1 MYQKVNGETPAG
13 AKVIVITGGTGGIG
27 YQEALLLGNLPEKH
41 TNVITGRDQARGA
54 AAVSTL
60 KSVTDNPNIHLL
72 IADMSSQSEIQK
84 LGVELLSR
92 FPVID
97 ELINNAG
104 QLTLKEKVTTPDKQV
119 ESVDGIE
126 EDFAVNVVGPV
137 ILSRLLVP
145 ALKAATPTGKIQVT
159 SGGLAGLDDI
169 HFDDIYGTK
178 VQSMALHMYALTM
191 PLLT

>member
-1 MYQKVNGETPAG
+1 M
-13 AKVIVITGGTGGIG
+13 
-27 YQEALLLGNLPEKH
+27 
-41 TNVITGRDQARGA
+41 
-54 AAVSTL
+54 STL

-84 LGVELLSR
+84 LGAELLSR

-104 QLTLKEKVTTPDKQV
+104 QLTLKDDVTTPDKQV

-126 EDFAVNVVGPV
+126 KDFAVNVVGPV